1 MYQAITFVSTLLAII
16 LILLIFKNK
25 SEKSFS
31 KFLKVLTIVYC
42 VLGFFR
48 FMLSDSFVYVIKG
61 GYFNYVY
68 YDRQDILQ
76 SILRWGYYIGYSV
89 LPMAVFFKNRFFRNM
104 ASYIFLPFAVLSTI
118 FFDNYMVYFLSEEGN
133 GLHLVPWI
141 RYAYFIIELALSMII
156 PIVLQIKEKHV
167 LNIKDKKEL
176 IYFFVGIPLIFL
188 QVMPVYIPQSLF
200 GYTGIEIH
208 IPWLII
214 IAIETIALYYYF
226 RFKSYDTRYQLV
238 VFLTIVLFYHYDSL
252 YLQGF
257 SIPRLPIQLCN
268 MAAYFYII
276 AVIFKNQ
283 KMFNF
288 CYIVNMVGTLI
299 AILAPDLNDGPLGF
313 WNMHYMF
320 EHMLVFI
327 IPVLCAA
334 LRLFPRVDK
343 KALKHMFVGFVLY
356 FVFCLT
362 SGVLLNAYGTTEMNR
377 VNYFYLF
384 SLDKATS
391 YIPFIKFVDKFPI
404 TINGFT
410 FYPLLMAIIFV
421 SFLTLCFVWYWLTQ
435 KLFVMND
442 DHFELRKAR
451 IDLYEK
457 ITGKKSKAMREYPE

>member
-1 MYQAITFVSTLLAII
+1 
-16 LILLIFKNK
+16 
-25 SEKSFS
+25 
-31 KFLKVLTIVYC
+31 
-42 VLGFFR
+42 
-48 FMLSDSFVYVIKG
+48 
-61 GYFNYVY
+61 
-68 YDRQDILQ
+68 
-76 SILRWGYYIGYSV
+76 
-89 LPMAVFFKNRFFRNM
+89 
-104 ASYIFLPFAVLSTI
+104 
-118 FFDNYMVYFLSEEGN
+118 MV
-133 GLHLVPWI
+133 
-141 RYAYFIIELALSMII
+141 I
-156 PIVLQIKEKHV
+156 PIVLQVKEKHIFNV
-167 LNIKDKKEL
+167 KDKKEWIHFL
-176 IYFFVGIPLIFL
+176 VGIPLILL
-188 QVMPVYIPQSLF
+188 QVMPVYIPQSLL
-200 GYTGIEIH
+200 GYTAVGIH
-208 IPWLII
+208 TPWMII
-214 IAIETIALYYYF
+214 IVIETIALYYFF

-238 VFLTIVLFYHYDSL
+238 LFLTLVLFYHYDSL

-268 MAAYFYII
+268 MAAYFYMI
-276 AVIFKNQ
+276 AVIFKSK

-362 SGVLLNAYGTTEMNR
+362 SGVLLNAYATNEFNR

-391 YIPFIKFVDKFPI
+391 YVPFIKFVDKFPI
-404 TINGFT
+404 VINGFT
-410 FYPLLMAIIFV
+410 FYPVLMAIIFV
-421 SFLTLCFVWYWLTQ
+421 SFLALCFVWYWLTQ
-435 KLFVMND
+435 KLFAMND

-457 ITGKKSKAMREYPE
+457 ITGKESKALREYPE

>member
-1 MYQAITFVSTLLAII
+1 
-16 LILLIFKNK
+16 
-25 SEKSFS
+25 
-31 KFLKVLTIVYC
+31 
-42 VLGFFR
+42 
-48 FMLSDSFVYVIKG
+48 
-61 GYFNYVY
+61 
-68 YDRQDILQ
+68 
-76 SILRWGYYIGYSV
+76 
-89 LPMAVFFKNRFFRNM
+89 
-104 ASYIFLPFAVLSTI
+104 
-118 FFDNYMVYFLSEEGN
+118 
-133 GLHLVPWI
+133 
-141 RYAYFIIELALSMII
+141 
-156 PIVLQIKEKHV
+156 
-167 LNIKDKKEL
+167 
-176 IYFFVGIPLIFL
+176 
-188 QVMPVYIPQSLF
+188 
-200 GYTGIEIH
+200 
-208 IPWLII
+208 
-214 IAIETIALYYYF
+214 
-226 RFKSYDTRYQLV
+226 
-238 VFLTIVLFYHYDSL
+238 
-252 YLQGF
+252 
-257 SIPRLPIQLCN
+257 
-268 MAAYFYII
+268 
-276 AVIFKNQ
+276 
-283 KMFNF
+283 
-288 CYIVNMVGTLI
+288 MVGTLI

-410 FYPLLMAIIFV
+410 FYPLLMTIIFV